1 MKALVLNSVETRALK
16 KSSNEQ
22 VWVTRGNIDYLT
34 DGTHILDSVCNVKAI
49 LPLTFGKNSILLTH
63 LENKELNDTGK
74 TTHVKGGKTYTIT
87 MIDGVPVVSIDSDF
101 DCVITYDQ
109 TR

>member
-16 KSSNEQ
+16 KSSNGQ

-34 DGTHILDSVCNVKAI
+34 DGVNILDSVCNVKAI

-63 LENKELNDTGK
+63 LENKELNETGK
-74 TTHVKGGKTYTIT
+74 TTHVKGGKTYVIT
-87 MIDGVPVVSIDSDF
+87 MIEGVPVVSIDSDF

>member
-16 KSSNEQ
+16 KSSNGQ
-22 VWVTRGNIDYLT
+22 VWVHRGNIDYLT
-34 DGTHILDSVCNVKAI
+34 DGVNILDSVCNVKAI

-63 LENKELNDTGK
+63 LENKELNETGK
-74 TTHVKGGKTYTIT
+74 TTHVKGGKIYTIT
-87 MIDGVPVVSIDSDF
+87 MIEGVAVVSIASDF